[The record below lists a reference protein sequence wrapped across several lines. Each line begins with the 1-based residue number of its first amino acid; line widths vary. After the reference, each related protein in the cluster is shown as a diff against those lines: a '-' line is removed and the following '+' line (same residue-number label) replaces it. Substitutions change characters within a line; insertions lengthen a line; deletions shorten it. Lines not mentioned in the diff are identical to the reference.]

1 MPAHVN
7 ICLNVDLLA
16 QYSEGRERIE
26 ELTTMAS
33 SLTDELD
40 QLTRDIEEISTTLR
54 DCIRTP

>member
-7 ICLNVDLLA
+7 ISLNVDLLA

-40 QLTRDIEEISTTLR
+40 QLTEDIEEISTTLR